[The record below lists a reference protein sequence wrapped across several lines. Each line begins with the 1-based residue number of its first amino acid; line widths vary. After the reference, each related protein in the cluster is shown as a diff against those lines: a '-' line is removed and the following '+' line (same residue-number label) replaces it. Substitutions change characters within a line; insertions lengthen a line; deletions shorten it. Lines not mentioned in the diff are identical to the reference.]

1 MLKLSYIYN
10 SGLEIY
16 VMFFFQA
23 DIKEQVYNT
32 LLFFVGL
39 EDEDFVSH
47 TLKALGSV
55 CVRHYEFMLRPEL
68 KEFYHQLLTS
78 DLAPIDMK
86 ADVLRNVEM
95 YLQEEEQR
103 MIRQDKECKVFGTSV
118 QFGIFA

>member
-1 MLKLSYIYN
+1 MKIVLYL
-10 SGLEIY
+10 
-16 VMFFFQA
+16 FQQS
-23 DIKEQVYNT
+23 DIKEQLFST
-32 LLFFVGL
+32 LMFFVGL

-78 DLAPIDMK
+78 DLAPIEMK

-103 MIRQDKECKVFGTSV
+103 MIRQDKECEL
-118 QFGIFA
+118 IFFQCVDHCVNYVTV

>member
-1 MLKLSYIYN
+1 MKIVLYL
-10 SGLEIY
+10 
-16 VMFFFQA
+16 FQQS
-23 DIKEQVYNT
+23 DIKEQLFST
-32 LLFFVGL
+32 LMFFVGL

-78 DLAPIDMK
+78 DLAPIEMK

-103 MIRQDKECKVFGTSV
+103 MIRQDKECELILF
-118 QFGIFA
+118 Q